1 MIKSKINKK
10 QKIIKVIDTPLS
22 SFVLEKI
29 LEGEPNFSEIIEIKK
44 DHKETKIIAKN
55 ILKISKKNFFLK
67 NEFITTYSTS
77 FFWSR
82 FKILNF
88 LKFHKLR
95 KDIFAKIHFKKNHIY
110 IGSKTSTIMNV
121 VPKSN
126 RIFIDHGFDD
136 YKPKAFK
143 FSSLEKIID
152 ILKEKINKYIGYPY
166 ISFNEKMNSYT
177 VCKIPKFTK
186 NFIDMQNLPTN
197 QILKS
202 YFIRIKKNYP
212 RINTIFLLDK
222 NWHTNHHYKKNKNV
236 DYDRINFE
244 LIKKYIPKGQKF
256 FIKFHDFAIQSNQVS
271 KFFVK
276 EMRSLGYYAV
286 DVDRYLKTCYRGM
299 IPAELLIG
307 KLKLK
312 RVISRY
318 SSALHNIS
326 HNTSL
331 DCIMDINPELH
342 EINNDS
348 KYYKTLLSEFNQ
360 RYSFNKS
367 IRGKVNIK
375 SIQEQNF

>member
-67 NEFITTYSTS
+67 NEFITTYSTT

-95 KDIFAKIHFKKNHIY
+95 KDIFTKIHFKKNHIY

-276 EMRSLGYYAV
+276 EMRSSGYYAV

-307 KLKLK
+307 
-312 RVISRY
+312 
-318 SSALHNIS
+318 
-326 HNTSL
+326 
-331 DCIMDINPELH
+331 
-342 EINNDS
+342 
-348 KYYKTLLSEFNQ
+348 
-360 RYSFNKS
+360 
-367 IRGKVNIK
+367 
-375 SIQEQNF
+375 

>member
-1 MIKSKINKK
+1 MIKSKTNKD
-10 QKIIKVIDTPLS
+10 QKIIKVIDTPFS
-22 SFVLEKI
+22 SFLLERI

-44 DHKETKIIAKN
+44 DLRETKLTAKN
-55 ILKISKKNFFLK
+55 ILKISKKKIFLK
-67 NEFITTYSTS
+67 SKFVITNSTAI
-77 FFWSR
+77 FWSR
-82 FKILNF
+82 FKFLNF
-88 LKFHKLR
+88 LKFHKLQ
-95 KDIFAKIHFKKNHIY
+95 KDIFKKICFKKDHIY
-110 IGSKTSTIMNV
+110 VGSMTSTILNV

-136 YKPKAFK
+136 YRPKVFK
-143 FSSLEKIID
+143 LSNLEKIID
-152 ILKEKINKYIGYPY
+152 LLKEKINKYIGYPY
-166 ISFNEKMNSYT
+166 ISFNEKINSYT

-197 QILKS
+197 QIVES
-202 YFIRIKKNYP
+202 YFIRIKKDYP
-212 RINTIFLLDK
+212 RINTIFLLEK
-222 NWHTNHHYKKNKNV
+222 NWHTNHYYKRNKEV

-256 FIKFHDFAIQSNQVS
+256 FIKFHEFSILSNQVS
-271 KFFVK
+271 PSFVK
-276 EMRSLGYYAV
+276 KMSSFGYQAV
-286 DVDRYLKTCYRGM
+286 DIDRYLKPCYRGK
-299 IPAELLIG
+299 IPAELLIS

-318 SSALHNIS
+318 SSVLHNIS

-342 EINNDS
+342 EINNNS
-348 KYYKTLLSEFNQ
+348 KYYKTLLTEFNH

-375 SIQEQNF
+375 SIQKQNF